1 MEMSYTVIVNSY
13 YGRQAITE
21 NAANLLVTV
30 GREQ

>member
-1 MEMSYTVIVNSY
+1 MEMSYTAIVNR
-13 YGRQAITE
+13 RQAITE